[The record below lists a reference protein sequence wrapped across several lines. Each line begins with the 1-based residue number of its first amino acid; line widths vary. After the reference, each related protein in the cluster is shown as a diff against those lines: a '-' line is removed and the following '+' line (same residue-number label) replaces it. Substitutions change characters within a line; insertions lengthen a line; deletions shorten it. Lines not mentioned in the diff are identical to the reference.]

1 MSAATLPTPTPAA
14 RPTELDVFVELM
26 TRLRPGKS
34 AVLDGV
40 SWDEYV
46 WFDRQR
52 DDRRPNVKLTYDR
65 GRLEVMTT
73 SFFHDRVSRRL
84 AAVVMV
90 FSAVLRVPVLG
101 GGSTTFRRAD
111 LERGLEPDEC
121 FYVQNIERVRPLAD
135 IDLSI
140 HPAPDLA
147 IEIDHASSS
156 VPKQPIYAQ
165 LGVSELWRFDDSV
178 VTFLVRQP
186 DGRYVSQPDSRAFPA
201 VNSAELTRFVMS
213 HTDLDEGAFLL
224 NCMSWA
230 TATFATPST

>member
-1 MSAATLPTPTPAA
+1 MTAATLPTPAA
-14 RPTELDVFVELM
+14 APPTELGAFVELM
-26 TRLRPGKS
+26 LRLRAGKS

-40 SWDEYV
+40 TWDEYV
-46 WFDRQR
+46 WFDEKR
-52 DDRRPNVKLTYDR
+52 DELRPGVRLTYDR

-135 IDLSI
+135 IDLTV
-140 HPAPDLA
+140 HPPPDLA

-165 LGVSELWRFDDSV
+165 LGVPELWRFDDSV
-178 VTFLVRQP
+178 VTFLIRQP
-186 DGRYVSQPDSRAFPA
+186 NGGYLPQPTSRAFPT

-230 TATFATPST
+230 TAAFVPPQP